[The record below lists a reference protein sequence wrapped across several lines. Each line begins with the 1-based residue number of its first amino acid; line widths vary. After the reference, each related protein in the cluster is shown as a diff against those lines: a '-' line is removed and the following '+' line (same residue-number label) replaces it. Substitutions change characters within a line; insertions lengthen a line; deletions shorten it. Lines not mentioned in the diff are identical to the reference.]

1 MEYGM
6 TMAKT
11 NKTTAADIE
20 EFMRL
25 LEHPKKSE
33 IEALIMLVRAAQ
45 PEILVGV
52 KWNAPSFFYK
62 EWFATI
68 HLNCKDAVQIIL
80 HLGAKKREDIKQRI
94 AIDDPDNLLQWLG
107 KDRAFIKF
115 RDLPEITLKAD
126 AFQNII
132 RQWLT
137 HLL

>member
-1 MEYGM
+1 M
-6 TMAKT
+6 TKT
-11 NKTTAADIE
+11 NKATVASIE
-20 EFMRL
+20 EFMHL

-33 IEALIMLVRAAQ
+33 IEALISLVRAAQ

-52 KWNAPSFFYK
+52 KWNAPSFFCK

-94 AIDDPDNLLQWLG
+94 AIEDPHNLLQWLG

-115 RDLPEITLKAD
+115 RDHREISLNAD
-126 AFQNII
+126 AFQDII
-132 RQWLT
+132 RQWSSY
-137 HLL
+137 LL